1 MKLECVKVVK
11 LISTV
16 RHFLDSR
23 VPKIVN
29 AVFVSLVHN
38 DIASLLFRCKR
49 SYFTTRPQRAFTI
62 GVFFAR
68 KATKSWPML
77 RYKNTHCSRTLYVK
91 LPSVYQIDMK
101 FDYDHVDH
109 EQTNIQGHND

>member
-1 MKLECVKVVK
+1 
-11 LISTV
+11 
-16 RHFLDSR
+16 
-23 VPKIVN
+23 
-29 AVFVSLVHN
+29 
-38 DIASLLFRCKR
+38 
-49 SYFTTRPQRAFTI
+49 
-62 GVFFAR
+62 
-68 KATKSWPML
+68 ML